1 MPSNFLVWL
10 QLVLSGGLVI
20 WGGSILAGKTKQL
33 SEKTGLTE
41 LWLGFILLAAV
52 TSIPELATSVG
63 AVWLVHSPSLA
74 LGDLLGSNSFNIF
87 IIVLLNCFF
96 LRRSFLSRASW
107 SSFKNLILSVLGMT
121 GLVILALWA
130 GRHHRSFTFL
140 HVDLAS
146 WLIIILYFI
155 TSVHLYRMEHP
166 PEGNEER
173 QDKGKPAGKLY
184 LSLFASALIVVGGA
198 FWLAKTGQQIAE
210 ITGWGETFVGA
221 LFLALVTSLPELAV
235 CVAAV
240 KIGSPELGLG
250 NILGS
255 NIFNLGIIFPT
266 DLAYPAGSL
275 FGGGNT
281 SAGVAAGTGILL
293 TLTLA
298 AALKF
303 KPKRAGRWGWETGAI
318 ALIYLGGMYLIF
330 ALSSG

>member
-1 MPSNFLVWL
+1 MPNTILVWL
-10 QLVLSGGLVI
+10 QLALSGGLVI
-20 WGGSILAGKTKQL
+20 LGGNILARKTKRL

-63 AVWLVHSPSLA
+63 AVWLAHSPALA

-96 LRRSFLSRASW
+96 LRQSLLFRPSW
-107 SSFKNLILSVLGMT
+107 SSFKNLVGSALGMT
-121 GLVILALWA
+121 GLVLLALWA
-130 GRHHRSFTFL
+130 GRYHHSFTFL

-146 WLIIILYFI
+146 WLIIIAYLI
-155 TSVHLYRMEHP
+155 TSIRLFRMEHP
-166 PEGNEER
+166 PEEKEER
-173 QDKGKPAGKLY
+173 RGGIKPDGKLY
-184 LSLFASALIVVGGA
+184 LSLLAAGLIVVGGA

-221 LFLALVTSLPELAV
+221 LFLALVTSLPEVAV

-250 NILGS
+250 NLLGS
-255 NIFNLGIIFPT
+255 NIFNLAIVFPT
-266 DLAYPAGSL
+266 DLAYPAGSI
-275 FGGGNT
+275 FAKGNT
-281 SAGVAAGTGILL
+281 SAAAAAGIGILL

-303 KPKRAGRWGWETGAI
+303 KPKKAGRWGWETGAI
-318 ALIYLGGMYLIF
+318 TLIYLGGMYILF
-330 ALSSG
+330 HLS